1 MVYVKTIFEYLNNKR
16 KCGFVMK
23 KLLILILFFT
33 LIITFNTVI
42 YVDIEVGRVPQN
54 VSDVLKTEVDGVTV
68 NSWVTNLKIPWQLIF
83 LPESNRAL
91 VTERTG
97 SIRLIEDGVLQ
108 EKPYA
113 VPAVAAEGEGGLMGL
128 AHHPYFPDEPYI
140 YAMYTYRDQ
149 QNKLY
154 NKIVRFTDQ
163 GNRGIDEETILEKI
177 PGGTV
182 HNGGRIAF
190 GPDDKLYAT
199 AGDTWNHSIAQNLD
213 SLGGKILRLNPD
225 GSIPADNP
233 FEDSYVYSLGHRNPQ
248 GLAWH
253 PETGYLFISDHGPSG
268 DLGLHGKDRIKVIEP
283 GGNYGW
289 PNSIG
294 YIEDN
299 EYNNP
304 LIMWQQATPPSGIT
318 FYNNDLYIAT
328 LGSEAL
334 IKVELSH
341 QSGYD
346 YQVEKIERWFVEGN
360 YSGVYGRFRE
370 VLKGPTKG
378 KLHILTSNRDG
389 RGNPRNEDDK
399 ILKLEIKK

>member
-1 MVYVKTIFEYLNNKR
+1 
-16 KCGFVMK
+16 MK
-23 KLLILILFFT
+23 KFLVLLILFSLIL
-33 LIITFNTVI
+33 TFNTVI
-42 YVDIEVGRVPQN
+42 YAEIEVGSVPQN
-54 VSDVLKTEVDGVTV
+54 ANDVLKTEVEGVTV
-68 NSWVTNLKIPWQLIF
+68 KSWVTNLEIPWQLVF
-83 LPESNRAL
+83 LPDSNRAL

-108 EKPYA
+108 EEPYA
-113 VPAVAAEGEGGLMGL
+113 VPSVAAEGEGGLMGL
-128 AHHPYFPDEPYI
+128 AHHPEFPNKPYI

-149 QNKLY
+149 KSKLY

-163 GNRGIDEETILEKI
+163 GDIGTDEEIILDKI

-190 GPDDKLYAT
+190 GPDGKLYAT

-233 FEDSYVYSLGHRNPQ
+233 FEDSYIYSLGHRNPQ

-253 PETGYLFISDHGPSG
+253 PETGHLFISDHGPSG

-304 LIMWQQATPPSGIT
+304 LIMWQQATPPSGIA
-318 FYNNDLYIAT
+318 FYNNDLYVAT
-328 LGSEAL
+328 LGSETL
-334 IKVELSH
+334 IKIELSH
-341 QSGYD
+341 QSGYEYKVD
-346 YQVEKIERWFVEGN
+346 QIERWFADGN

-370 VLKGPTKG
+370 VLKGPAG
-378 KLHILTSNRDG
+378 QLHILTSNRDG
-389 RGNPRNEDDK
+389 RGNPREEDDK
-399 ILKLEIKK
+399 ILKLEIGQ

>member
-1 MVYVKTIFEYLNNKR
+1 
-16 KCGFVMK
+16 MK
-23 KLLILILFFT
+23 KLLVLLILFT
-33 LIITFNTVI
+33 LIFTFNTAI
-42 YVDIEVGRVPQN
+42 YANIEVGSVPQD
-54 VSDVLKTEVDGVTV
+54 VDDVLNTEVQGVTV
-68 NSWVTNLKIPWQLIF
+68 NSWVTNLKIPWQLVF

-108 EKPYA
+108 KEPYA
-113 VPAVAAEGEGGLMGL
+113 VPEVTPRGEGGLMGL
-128 AHHPYFPDEPYI
+128 AHHPDFPNKPYI
-140 YAMYTYRDQ
+140 YAMYTYQDQ
-149 QNKLY
+149 QGNLY

-163 GNRGIDEETILEKI
+163 GDKGVNEEIILDQI

-190 GPDDKLYAT
+190 GPDGKLYAT

-253 PETGYLFISDHGPSG
+253 PETGHLFISDHGPSG

-318 FYNNDLYIAT
+318 FYNNNLYVAT

-334 IKVELSH
+334 IKIELTH
-341 QSGYD
+341 QSGYN
-346 YQVEKIERWFVEGN
+346 YKVNKIERWFAEGN

-370 VLKGPTKG
+370 VLKGPDG

-389 RGNPRNEDDK
+389 RGNPRSNDDK
-399 ILKLEIKK
+399 ILKLEMNQ

>member
-1 MVYVKTIFEYLNNKR
+1 
-16 KCGFVMK
+16 MK
-23 KLLILILFFT
+23 KLLVLLILFT
-33 LIITFNTVI
+33 LIFTFNTVI
-42 YVDIEVGRVPQN
+42 YANIEVGSVPQD
-54 VSDVLKTEVDGVTV
+54 VDDVLNTEVQGVTV
-68 NSWVTNLKIPWQLIF
+68 NSWVTNLKIPWQLVF

-108 EKPYA
+108 KEPYA
-113 VPAVAAEGEGGLMGL
+113 VPEVTPRGEGGLMGL
-128 AHHPYFPDEPYI
+128 AHHPDFPNKPYI
-140 YAMYTYRDQ
+140 YAMYTYQDQ
-149 QNKLY
+149 QGNLY

-163 GNRGIDEETILEKI
+163 GDKGVNEEIILDQI

-190 GPDDKLYAT
+190 GPDGKLYAT

-225 GSIPADNP
+225 GIIPVDNP

-253 PETGYLFISDHGPSG
+253 PETGHLFISDHGPSG

-318 FYNNDLYIAT
+318 FYNNNLYVAT

-334 IKVELSH
+334 IKIELTH
-341 QSGYD
+341 QSGYN
-346 YQVEKIERWFVEGN
+346 YKVNKIERWFAEGN

-370 VLKGPTKG
+370 VLKGPDG

-389 RGNPRNEDDK
+389 RGNPRSNDDK
-399 ILKLEIKK
+399 ILKLEMNQ

>member
-1 MVYVKTIFEYLNNKR
+1 
-16 KCGFVMK
+16 MK
-23 KLLILILFFT
+23 KLLILILSFT
-33 LIITFNTVI
+33 LIITFNTVL
-42 YVDIEVGRVPQN
+42 YADIEVGRVPQEVN
-54 VSDVLKTEVDGVTV
+54 DVLKTEVEGVTV
-68 NSWVTNLKIPWQLIF
+68 NSWVTNLKIPWQLVF

-113 VPAVAAEGEGGLMGL
+113 IPAVAAEGEGGLMGL
-128 AHHPYFPDEPYI
+128 AHHPDFPNQPYI
-140 YAMYTYRDQ
+140 YVMYTYRNQ
-149 QNKLY
+149 QNELY
-154 NKIVRFTDQ
+154 NKIVRLTDK
-163 GNRGIDEETILEKI
+163 GNRGVNEETILGKI

-253 PETGYLFISDHGPSG
+253 PETGHLFISDHGPSG

-289 PNSIG
+289 PKSIG

-334 IKVELSH
+334 IKVELKH

-346 YQVEKIERWFVEGN
+346 YQVGKIERWFAEGN

-370 VLKGPTKG
+370 VLKGPKG

-389 RGNPRNEDDK
+389 RGNPRNDDDK
-399 ILKLEIKK
+399 ILKIEIKK

>member
-1 MVYVKTIFEYLNNKR
+1 MR
-16 KCGFVMK
+16 
-23 KLLILILFFT
+23 KLLILFILIT
-33 LIITFNTVI
+33 LILTFNTVI
-42 YVDIEVGRVPQN
+42 YADVEVGSVPQ
-54 VSDVLKTEVDGVTV
+54 DVNDLLKKEIEGVTV
-68 NSWVTNLKIPWQLIF
+68 DSWVTNLKIPWQLVF
-83 LPESNRAL
+83 LPDSNRAL
-91 VTERTG
+91 VTERDG
-97 SIRLIEDGVLQ
+97 SIRLIENGILQ
-108 EKPYA
+108 KQPYA
-113 VPAVAAEGEGGLMGL
+113 VPATAAEGEGGLMGL
-128 AHHPYFPDEPYI
+128 AHHPDFPNEPYI

-154 NKIVRFTDQ
+154 NKIVRFTDRGKI
-163 GNRGIDEETILEKI
+163 GNNEETILDKI

-190 GPDDKLYAT
+190 GPDGKLYAT
-199 AGDTWNHSIAQNLD
+199 AGDTWNHSIAQDLD

-253 PETGYLFISDHGPSG
+253 PETGHLFISDHGPSG

-299 EYNNP
+299 EYKNP
-304 LIMWQQATPPSGIT
+304 LIMWQQATPPSGMT
-318 FYNNDLYIAT
+318 FYNDDLYVAT

-334 IKVELSH
+334 IRIELNH

-346 YQVEKIERWFVEGN
+346 YEVEKIERWFADGN

-370 VLKGPTKG
+370 VLKGPDG
-378 KLHILTSNRDG
+378 KLYILTSNRDG
-389 RGNPRNEDDK
+389 RGNPRNNDDK
-399 ILKLEIKK
+399 ILQLEIDQ

>member
-1 MVYVKTIFEYLNNKR
+1 
-16 KCGFVMK
+16 MK
-23 KLLILILFFT
+23 KLLILFLFFT
-33 LIITFNTVI
+33 LILTFNTVI
-42 YVDIEVGRVPQN
+42 YADVEVGSVPQ
-54 VSDVLKTEVDGVTV
+54 DVNDELKKEVEGVTV
-68 NSWVTNLKIPWQLIF
+68 DSWVTNLKIPWQLVF
-83 LPESNRAL
+83 LPETNRAL

-97 SIRLIEDGVLQ
+97 SIRLIEDGILQ
-108 EKPYA
+108 EEPYA

-128 AHHPYFPDEPYI
+128 AHHPDFPNKPYI

-149 QNKLY
+149 ENNLY
-154 NKIVRFTDQ
+154 NKIVRFTDE
-163 GNRGIDEETILEKI
+163 GNRGINEEIILDQI
-177 PGGTV
+177 PGGNV

-190 GPDDKLYAT
+190 GPDGKLYVT

-233 FEDSYVYSLGHRNPQ
+233 FEASYVYSLGHRNPQ

-253 PETGYLFISDHGPSG
+253 PETGHLFISDHGPSG

-299 EYNNP
+299 EYINP
-304 LIMWQQATPPSGIT
+304 LIMWQQATPPSGMT
-318 FYNNDLYIAT
+318 FYKNNLYVAT

-334 IKVELSH
+334 IKIELSH

-346 YQVEKIERWFVEGN
+346 YKVDKIERWFADGN

-370 VLKGPTKG
+370 VLKGPDCN
-378 KLHILTSNRDG
+378 LYILTSNRDG
-389 RGNPRNEDDK
+389 RGNPRDGDDK
-399 ILKLEIKK
+399 VLKLEMDQ

>member
-1 MVYVKTIFEYLNNKR
+1 MR
-16 KCGFVMK
+16 
-23 KLLILILFFT
+23 KLLVLFILFT
-33 LIITFNTVI
+33 LILTFNTVI
-42 YVDIEVGRVPQN
+42 YADVEVGSVPQN
-54 VSDVLKTEVDGVTV
+54 VNDVLKKEIEGVTV
-68 NSWVTNLKIPWQLIF
+68 DSWVTNLKIPWQLVF

-97 SIRLIEDGVLQ
+97 SIRLIENGILQ
-108 EKPYA
+108 KEPYA

-128 AHHPYFPDEPYI
+128 AHHPDFPDQPYI

-149 QNKLY
+149 QNDLY
-154 NKIVRFTDQ
+154 NKIVRFTDRGKI
-163 GNRGIDEETILEKI
+163 GNNEEIILDQI

-190 GPDDKLYAT
+190 GPDGKLYAT

-253 PETGYLFISDHGPSG
+253 PETGHLFISDHGPSG

-299 EYNNP
+299 EYINP

-318 FYNNDLYIAT
+318 FYNNDLYVAT
-328 LGSEAL
+328 LGSETL
-334 IKVELSH
+334 IKIELSH

-346 YQVEKIERWFVEGN
+346 YKVDRIERWFADGN

-370 VLKGPTKG
+370 VLKGPDG

-389 RGNPRNEDDK
+389 RGNPRNKDDK
-399 ILKLEIKK
+399 ILKLEIDQ